1 VLDGVLDS
9 WGLVKTRNSFPLDR
23 VHSYRMDTCPFC
35 ISSIPDQSITCPSCG
50 AALGGLQLR
59 AGTTLHN
66 GALKLECVLGQGGF
80 GITYLAHDQ
89 QLKRHVAVKE
99 LFPEGSTRQK
109 DHVVPP
115 ASYGAKGFHDAQTR
129 FLEEARTLAQFHHE
143 GVIRVYNVF
152 EEHSTAYMTM
162 EYLEGH
168 TLGEEIAQLGPLEE
182 KTVAQIAHRLVE
194 ALEVVHRA
202 GLLHRDIKPDNVFL
216 ADDGR
221 VVLIDFGSARTF
233 ISSQTVQHTRLVSAG
248 YAAPE
253 QYASSAKFGPYT
265 DIYGLSAT
273 LYHALTG
280 QAPPSAT
287 DRFIGSSVPVLP
299 SSVNEGLRSA
309 VERGLKLNVTERPSD
324 VSAFKRLLEAKS
336 PTPLT
341 RVTVPQSFV
350 PIDPMQQKGLAGS
363 RKLIYML
370 FPDRLGVFVQPGEV
384 AIHNDKYDLTDLSRV
399 DLDWNYEKPKEKDF
413 ILYPGIFD
421 FSSRIDLKGFE
432 VPIRFIALG
441 AMWIY
446 YTNKVLLIPYATF
459 FLLIPFLWWQVDRRS
474 RRIPVY
480 TVSLIMKDGITI
492 KLRYLDS
499 TEANRIADILRPL
512 I

>member
-1 VLDGVLDS
+1 
-9 WGLVKTRNSFPLDR
+9 
-23 VHSYRMDTCPFC
+23 MDTCPFC
-35 ISSIPDQSITCPSCG
+35 ATNIPDQSITCPSCG

-59 AGTTLHN
+59 VGTTLHN
-66 GALKLECVLGQGGF
+66 RSLKLERVLGQGGF
-80 GITYLAHDQ
+80 GITYLAHDGH
-89 QLKRHVAVKE
+89 LNRRVSVKE
-99 LFPEGSTRQK
+99 LFPEGSTRQR

-115 ASYGAKGFHDAQTR
+115 ASYGAQGFHDAQTR

-152 EEHSTAYMTM
+152 EENSTAYMTM

-182 KTVAQIAHRLVE
+182 KTVQEIAHQLVD

-233 ISSQTVQHTRLVSAG
+233 VSSQTVQHTRLVSAG

-287 DRFIGSSVPVLP
+287 DRFIGSSVPALP
-299 SSVNEGLRSA
+299 SSGGEGLRNA
-309 VERGLKLNVTERPSD
+309 IERGLKLNVTERPSD
-324 VSAFKRLLEAKS
+324 VSVFECLLEAKS
-336 PTPLT
+336 STPLT
-341 RVTVPQSFV
+341 EVAVPQSFV
-350 PIDPMQQKGLAGS
+350 PIDPMQQKGLTS
-363 RKLIYML
+363 FKKPIYML
-370 FPDRLGVFVQPGEV
+370 YPDRLGVFIKPGKIE
-384 AIHNDKYDLTDLSRV
+384 IHNDKYDLTGFSGV
-399 DLDWNYEKPKEKDF
+399 GLDWNYDKPRQSDF
-413 ILYPGIFD
+413 ILYPALFD
-421 FSSRIDLKGFE
+421 FSSRVDLE
-432 VPIRFIALG
+432 ALQLPIRLVLLVGF
-441 AMWIY
+441 WIFLA
-446 YTNKVLLIPYATF
+446 NKILLIPYVF
-459 FLLIPFLWWQVDRRS
+459 LFLLLPFVWWQMDRRF
-474 RRIPVY
+474 RGVPVY
-480 TVSLIMKDGITI
+480 TVSLIMKNGTTI

-499 TEANRIADILRPL
+499 TEANRIVDILRPL